1 MVALSLQTLGIYLVV
16 SLLLVLAL
24 ATIAMSIIRIGPNE
38 VGLVIKRWGREKKSS
53 DGPVSHHGEAGYQA
67 DLLMPGW
74 RFRLWPIYAVA
85 KYPWVQVPAGEIGV
99 VIAQVGEP
107 LPIGAKSAEYRA
119 EFGDFRDVREF
130 LAQGGQKGVQRHNRA
145 WRQYWALN
153 TLLSAVVDEGTHV
166 RELPEFAFVDA

>member
-1 MVALSLQTLGIYLVV
+1 MTGILVAIVLIALLGVV
-16 SLLLVLAL
+16 AAVVVKSFKN
-24 ATIAMSIIRIGPNE
+24 IGPTE
-38 VGLVIKRWGREKKSS
+38 VGLPIKRLGKRLA
-53 DGPVSHHGEAGYQA
+53 DGSVIGFHGEAGYQA

-130 LAQGGQKGVQRHNRA
+130 LAQGGQKGVQRPV
-145 WRQYWALN
+145 LPPG
-153 TLLSAVVDEGTHV
+153 TLAPIH
-166 RELPEFAFVDA
+166 PIAFLVLTSQNVYGEPVSPR